1 MNHRCG
7 TQVVALAVALS
18 LLGLTPLAGAESTIA
33 TLAGVIRSADRA
45 PLSGARL
52 VAMDPETGQVVASE
66 PTAADGNFILPGLP
80 SGSYEL
86 AVARGEMLFLVE
98 SPLYLVAGVTRHV
111 QIVVDTERA
120 ASEVVDGSTALPQS
134 LRDNAVLAVFLVIVG
149 ATFVGEM
156 LENITDDELR
166 STPLQTN

>member
-1 MNHRCG
+1 
-7 TQVVALAVALS
+7 
-18 LLGLTPLAGAESTIA
+18 
-33 TLAGVIRSADRA
+33 
-45 PLSGARL
+45 
-52 VAMDPETGQVVASE
+52 
-66 PTAADGNFILPGLP
+66 
-80 SGSYEL
+80 
-86 AVARGEMLFLVE
+86 MLFLVE